1 MRRWLIIVLWLPLLT
16 GGCVTH
22 KLWTE
27 SRLDA
32 WNEPANRPNL
42 RLFRDERQNN
52 FLVVYDEFSERHD
65 ATRARAFFLNQN
77 EQPLPGRPHF
87 VNVKSA
93 GGLLPVPVGFAVPT
107 NSPEL
112 FCVVTETNRGS
123 FTIFSVGRQAGAY
136 QLPVYDDG
144 WGRVERIAWTPF
156 AVTAD
161 LTIIGGYLGCLWIYA
176 GGPGVAR

>member
-1 MRRWLIIVLWLPLLT
+1 MRRWFKTVLWLPLLAS
-16 GGCVTH
+16 GCVTH

-27 SRLDA
+27 SKLDA
-32 WNEPANRPNL
+32 WNEPAASPNL
-42 RLFRDERQNN
+42 RLFRDERQND

-77 EQPLPGRPHF
+77 EQPLRGRPHF
-87 VNVKSA
+87 VSVHSA
-93 GGLLPVPVGFAVPT
+93 RGLTPVPVLFVTPPKA
-107 NSPEL
+107 PEL
-112 FCVVTETNRGS
+112 FCAVTETNCGG
-123 FTIFSVGRQAGAY
+123 FTIFSNGRQVGSHS
-136 QLPVYDDG
+136 LPVYDDG
-144 WGRVERIAWTPF
+144 WGRVEKVAWTPF